1 MRKLRF
7 DDEEEEVREPLTTEE
22 SVSAAE
28 IISND
33 SFERLRARN
42 KRRSTEELILVV
54 GLVFFLVA
62 VLVFLCGY
70 LFFKAKDIRIEGN
83 SLYDS
88 ASILREA
95 GITPEDNLFSV
106 NESVLQAKLTVTF
119 PYIRKITVTRKLPT
133 TIIIRVEEDSP
144 LFYTEIL
151 GDYFLLSSSLR
162 VLERAESAEDFTTDM
177 QGLLPVKIPQIK
189 RAIVGNELVF
199 PRDATY
205 RYMTD
210 LLSALG
216 GTPFY
221 GRIDTVDV
229 SEKFNIRLY
238 LNDAKICVSIGGTE
252 DLEAKLTFLSK
263 ILATQCEED
272 TVAAI
277 HLKKA
282 ETAYITKSNRDYSDQ
297 LLK

>member
-7 DDEEEEVREPLTTEE
+7 DDDEEEVREPFSTED

-42 KRRSTEELILVV
+42 KRRSTEEIILVLV
-54 GLVFFLVA
+54 LVFFLVA
-62 VLVFLCGY
+62 VLIFLCGY

-88 ASILREA
+88 ASLLRET
-95 GITPEDNLFSV
+95 GITQEDNLFSV
-106 NESVLQAKLTVTF
+106 NESVLQEKLTVRF
-119 PYIRKITVTRKLPT
+119 PYIRKVTVKRKLPT
-133 TIIIRVEEDSP
+133 TLVIRVEEDSP
-144 LFYTEIL
+144 LYYTEIM

-162 VLERAESAEDFTTDM
+162 VLERTKSAGEFTTGTN
-177 QGLLPVKIPQIK
+177 GLLPVKIPQIK
-189 RAIVGNELVF
+189 YAIVGNELVF

-205 RYMTD
+205 RYLTD
-210 LLSALG
+210 LLSSLAR
-216 GTPFY
+216 TPYY
-221 GRIDTVDV
+221 GRIGTVDV

-238 LNDAKICVSIGGTE
+238 LNDARICVSIGGTE
-252 DLEAKLTFLSK
+252 DLEAKLSFLSK

-272 TVAAI
+272 TIATI

-282 ETAYITKSNRDYSDQ
+282 GTAFITPGEQDFSDK

>member
-7 DDEEEEVREPLTTEE
+7 DDEEEEIREPLETEE

-42 KRRSTEELILVV
+42 KRRSTEEILLVV

-62 VLVFLCGY
+62 VLAFLCGY
-70 LFFKAKDIRIEGN
+70 LFFKAKDVRIEGN

-88 ASILREA
+88 DSILTET
-95 GITPEDNLFSV
+95 GITPEDNLFAV

-119 PYIRKITVTRKLPT
+119 PYIRKVKVTRKLPT
-133 TIIIRVEEDSP
+133 TVIIRVEEDSP
-144 LFYTEIL
+144 IYYTEIM

-162 VLERAESAEDFTTDM
+162 VLERAKSAEEFTSRM
-177 QGLLPVKIPQIK
+177 SGLLPVRIPEIK
-189 RAIVGNELVF
+189 RAVVGTELVF

-205 RYMTD
+205 RYMTN
-210 LLSALG
+210 LLSTLERA
-216 GTPFY
+216 PFY
-221 GRIDTVDV
+221 GRIGTVDV

-238 LNDAKICVSIGGTE
+238 LNDAKICARIGGTD
-252 DLEAKLTFLSK
+252 DLEAKLSFLSK
-263 ILATQCEED
+263 ILATQCDED
-272 TVAAI
+272 TIATI
-277 HLKKA
+277 HIKKA
-282 ETAYITKSNRDYSDQ
+282 ETAYITKRDRDFSDQ